1 MSDSSQIRCPK
12 CRAASLWKF
21 GRDPKTGEQKF
32 RCKKC
37 LFQFVP
43 GRPMRQSRYAPL
55 PVCPRCGDRMDVY
68 KHLSDATRFRCS
80 NYNATGKQKCAF
92 KLNLPLGNKISFSL
106 ITQPHDVALVA
117 GKIDPVFHWHK
128 MKFPPATVAIAL
140 YLTICEGNPA
150 PQVVKILRN
159 LYGVNVSHDTVTR
172 WHHKAG
178 FLFSSKTAGLAEIP
192 QKPGRKPR
200 LYADETEL
208 NGGSEKRW
216 FWMSYCRKY
225 DLMLG
230 RNLTQ
235 HRDTKSARD
244 LLAMTQ
250 KLAPTLKSSKLLTDG
265 LWSYP
270 AAMGD
275 LGIRDDKHIRYL
287 SFFERPN
294 NNALERK
301 WSNFKNRARPFRGIR
316 SDVGKMAYIEGQ
328 IFYHNCLKPSVHLK
342 GKTPYENLDASLPKY
357 NSELDLIHKLLTN

>member
-1 MSDSSQIRCPK
+1 M
-12 CRAASLWKF
+12 
-21 GRDPKTGEQKF
+21 
-32 RCKKC
+32 
-37 LFQFVP
+37 
-43 GRPMRQSRYAPL
+43 
-55 PVCPRCGDRMDVY
+55 
-68 KHLSDATRFRCS
+68 
-80 NYNATGKQKCAF
+80 
-92 KLNLPLGNKISFSL
+92 NLPLGGKKTFAL
-106 ITQPHDVALVA
+106 ITNPQKIKLIA
-117 GKIDPVFHWHK
+117 GKINPVFHWHK
-128 MKFPPATVAIAL
+128 MNFPPATVALAI

-150 PQVVKILRN
+150 TQVVKILRN
-159 LYGVNVSHDTVTR
+159 FFSVKVSHDTITR

-178 FLFSSKTAGLAEIP
+178 FLLSAKTVGLIEIP

-200 LYADETEL
+200 LYADETQL
-208 NGGSEKRW
+208 GGDREKRW

-230 RNLTQ
+230 RNLTK
-235 HRDTKSARD
+235 HRDTQSARD

-250 KLAPTLKSSKLLTDG
+250 KLAPNLNSSELLTDG

-287 SFFERPN
+287 SFFESPN

-301 WSNFKNRARPFRGIR
+301 WSNFKNRARVFRGIR

-342 GKTPYENLDASLPKY
+342 GKIPYENLGAPLPSYK
-357 NSELDLIHKLLTN
+357 SELDLIHKLLTS